1 MRRVATGPA
10 PWNPGSRREFHNRKR
25 GHVFSS
31 RLERQLEANIDSAK
45 ALLKPRAWP
54 RILVF
59 AVQEFLRD
67 DMPGICAGVT
77 FYALLAIFPA
87 LSAIVSLYGLFANVD
102 DVRRQ
107 ILSLSGIIPEG
118 AMRVLG
124 QEMLRLTI
132 AEHGGLTLTLIVSLA
147 VSFYSANA
155 GMKALLRALT
165 TAYEEKERR
174 GFIRLNL
181 VALAFTA
188 GGAVFA
194 AATVAAVV
202 AAPELLARLGLRS
215 ALVLSALRWPALLV
229 LLIFSLSMLYALG
242 PDRRSRWRLVAP
254 GNIVAAVG
262 WTAMSV
268 GFSWYV
274 AHFGSFDRTF
284 GSLGGVA
291 GFLTWIWLSLMVV
304 MFGAE
309 LNAAVEAHEHPTL

>member
-1 MRRVATGPA
+1 M
-10 PWNPGSRREFHNRKR
+10 
-25 GHVFSS
+25 FSN
-31 RLERQLEANIDSAK
+31 RLERQLEANVDGAK

-54 RILVF
+54 RVVVF
-59 AVQEFLRD
+59 AVQEFVRD
-67 DMPGICAGVT
+67 DMPGVCAGVT

-87 LSAIVSLYGLFANVD
+87 LSAIVSLYGLFADVD

-107 ILSLSGIIPEG
+107 ILHLSGIIPEG

-124 QEMLRLTI
+124 QEMLRLSIT
-132 AEHGGLTLTLIVSLA
+132 EHGGLTLTLIISL
-147 VSFYSANA
+147 SISLYSANA
-155 GMKALLRALT
+155 GMKALLKALT

-174 GFIRLNL
+174 GFVRLNL
-181 VALAFTA
+181 VSLAFTA
-188 GGAVFA
+188 GGSLFAV
-194 AATVAAVV
+194 ATVAAVV
-202 AAPELLARLGLRS
+202 AVPDLLARLGVRS
-215 ALVLSALRWPALLV
+215 ALLLAALRWPALLV
-229 LLIFSLSMLYALG
+229 LLIFSLSVLYALG

-254 GNIVAAVG
+254 GNIVAAIG

-268 GFSWYV
+268 VFSWYV

-309 LNAAVEAHEHPTL
+309 LNAAVEAHPRL